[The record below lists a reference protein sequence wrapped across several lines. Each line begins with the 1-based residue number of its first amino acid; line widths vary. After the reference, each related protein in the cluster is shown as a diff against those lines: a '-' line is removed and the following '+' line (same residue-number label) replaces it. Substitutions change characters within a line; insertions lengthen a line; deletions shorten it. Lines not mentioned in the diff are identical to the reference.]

1 MDRGLMGQRILLVE
15 DDLMLGE
22 SLQEVLMAHGAQV
35 DWHKDGERVRQTL
48 QQQQHDV
55 LILDVGLPRLSG
67 FEVLSRLRSTGC
79 DVPVLM
85 LTARDQVQ
93 DRVMGL
99 DLGADDYV
107 LKPFDLAEL
116 LARLRAVIRRR
127 QGRAQPKIQIGEV
140 SLDPISHQISYQSQ
154 PVVLSRQEF
163 RLLQLLMEHA
173 DQVMTRDR
181 LESSLLDAD
190 SEVESNTL
198 EVHIHH
204 LRKKLYPQFI
214 RTLRG
219 VGYMVQQP

>member
-22 SLQEVLMAHGAQV
+22 SLQEVLMVHGALV

-67 FEVLSRLRSTGC
+67 FEVLSRLRESGY

-85 LTARDQVQ
+85 LTARDQLQ

-116 LARLRAVIRRR
+116 LARLRAVVRRR
-127 QGRAQPKIQIGEV
+127 QGRAQPKIQVGEV
-140 SLDPISHQISYQSQ
+140 SLDPMSHQVTYQSQ
-154 PVVLSRQEF
+154 LVALSRQEF
-163 RLLQLLMEHA
+163 RLLQLLMEHT

-181 LESSLLDAD
+181 LESALLDAD

-219 VGYMVQQP
+219 VGYMVQSA

>member
-22 SLQEVLMAHGAQV
+22 SLQEVLMVHGAQV

-140 SLDPISHQISYQSQ
+140 SLDPISHQVSYQSQ

-204 LRKKLYPQFI
+204 LRKKLYPQLI

-219 VGYMVQQP
+219 VGYMVQTP